1 MSISYIEVMEWKNWS
16 NVRFNERHL
25 LPSSSG
31 IYVIADAHHCVWYV
45 GQAAN
50 LKNRWA
56 GRSHH
61 RYPQLIRSNRKLC
74 HIIYWKQVPVNC
86 LDEQERYYVDLFQP
100 ELNGCKVKKYLPKQP
115 QVEREIK
122 RLLKVLNKPTS
133 LFPIIRS
140 IVAGKYEDN
149 EGRHCIIILININ
162 DYEILENSMRK
173 RYANEIKKAWTYNR
187 NSCGKNEQ
195 VYSPAWIATY
205 NWNSYKF
212 EFLIVDWEL
221 FNYLEKNPDANL
233 HYIGVAELL
242 GIQVKALTN
251 LKIFDEFSLEEACG
265 YLDSEGKKPLKSV
278 AYINYRK
285 NFLKCLVERSER
297 SL

>member
-1 MSISYIEVMEWKNWS
+1 MEWTYWS

-25 LPSSSG
+25 LPSCSG
-31 IYVIADAHHCVWYV
+31 IYVIADANQYVWYV

-74 HIIYWKQVPVNC
+74 HIIYWKQVSVDC
-86 LDEQERYYVDLFQP
+86 LDEQERYYVELFQP

-122 RLLKVLNKPTS
+122 RLLKVINKPTL
-133 LFPIIRS
+133 LFPLIRS

-149 EGRHCIIILININ
+149 EGRDCIVILININ
-162 DYEILENSMRK
+162 DHEILEKSMRK

-187 NSCGKNEQ
+187 NYCGKNEQ
-195 VYSPAWIATY
+195 VYSPAWIAAY

-212 EFLIVDWEL
+212 EFLIIDWE
-221 FNYLEKNPDANL
+221 FFTHLEENSDANL
-233 HYIGVAELL
+233 HYTRVVELL

-251 LKIFDEFSLEEACG
+251 LKIFDELSLKEECI
-265 YLDSEGKKPLKSV
+265 YLNSEGKKSLKSV

-285 NFLKCLVERSER
+285 NLLKCLAEMS
-297 SL
+297 